1 MKAEILRLLRETDG
15 YVSGQELCNQFG
27 VSRTAVWK
35 AINQLKEAGY
45 EIEAVQNKGYH
56 LVSVPDRMDEV
67 ELASIRKTE
76 WAGAETYY
84 FDKIDSTNTKAKELA
99 EEGHPS
105 GTFVVADQQTA
116 GKGRHGNLYDTHAQT
131 GHQSE
136 PCIHA
141 DPRDSDGSGKCNAP
155 GDGSRGFD
163 QMAE

>member
-1 MKAEILRLLRETDG
+1 MRLRRCRIRDIIWYLCRTVWTKWSWQASERPN
-15 YVSGQELCNQFG
+15 GQ
-27 VSRTAVWK
+27 A
-35 AINQLKEAGY
+35 
-45 EIEAVQNKGYH
+45 
-56 LVSVPDRMDEV
+56 
-67 ELASIRKTE
+67 RK
-76 WAGAETYY
+76 TYY

-116 GKGRHGNLYDTHAQT
+116 GKGTSRTVMGFPSGNGNLYDTHAQT